1 MSRRLSSLLLMKNKI
16 QLKRPKGFTLIEL
29 VIVVV
34 VVGFL
39 ALIMTKQFGQNVNRG
54 ASAQA
59 LYNAARKLGD
69 NWMAITTSAGV
80 PTTVAS
86 TSLAGSGYNAL
97 DILIGGKTYMAT
109 AQQFHWD
116 KAGIRAM
123 TDLAKGA
130 SGSYT
135 IGGYTVALSGGGT
148 SPMSIAFTAV
158 PDEIVLQLVRKYGS
172 GVTTLATS
180 DALDPSIQY
189 GTATGGNRTLTI
201 LYRM

>member
-1 MSRRLSSLLLMKNKI
+1 MKMSLRHKNS
-16 QLKRPKGFTLIEL
+16 RGFTLIEL

-86 TSLAGSGYNAL
+86 TSLAGTGYTAL
-97 DILIGGKTYMAT
+97 DILIGGKTYMAS
-109 AQQFHWD
+109 AQQYHWE
-116 KAGIRAM
+116 KSGIRAM
-123 TDLAKGA
+123 ADLAKGA

-135 IGGYTVALSGGGT
+135 VGGYSVSLSGGGT
-148 SPMSIAFTAV
+148 SPMSIVYSTV
-158 PDEIVLQLVRKYGS
+158 PDEIVLQIVRKYGS
-172 GVTTLATS
+172 GVATLATS
-180 DALDPSIQY
+180 DTTDASIQY
-189 GTATGGNRTLTI
+189 GTATAGNRSLTI